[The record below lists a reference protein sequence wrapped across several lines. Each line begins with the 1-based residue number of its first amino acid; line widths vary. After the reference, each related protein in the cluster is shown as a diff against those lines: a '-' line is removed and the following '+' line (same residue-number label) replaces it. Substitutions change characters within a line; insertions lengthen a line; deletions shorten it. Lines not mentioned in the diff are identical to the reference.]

1 MGSCQRK
8 KAVAALGLGW
18 EAFDGGCFGAVMGV
32 LGLVDAFAKVASQF
46 AAAGR
51 TICAS
56 YSRLILFLRFS
67 HFHDFS
73 ASTATF

>member
-18 EAFDGGCFGAVMGV
+18 EAFDGGCLGAVMGV

-46 AAAGR
+46 AAAG
-51 TICAS
+51 
-56 YSRLILFLRFS
+56 
-67 HFHDFS
+67 
-73 ASTATF
+73 